1 MKLLESFNYPCMQ
14 TNLKITGDD
23 YKESNQIYF
32 DHIFS
37 YPSEPMA
44 GASQVKSPISEKL
57 SNQIFN
63 FLLRDETKNPNK
75 AWEPKKNHKT
85 DKISDLGLNPCV
97 RTHHCWIFNQKSGK
111 FGKILFRVYAS
122 CLENEK

>member
-1 MKLLESFNYPCMQ
+1 MKLLQRVLTTLVCK
-14 TNLKITGDD
+14 TNLKTTGDD

-75 AWEPKKNHKT
+75 AGEPKKK
-85 DKISDLGLNPCV
+85 P
-97 RTHHCWIFNQKSGK
+97 
-111 FGKILFRVYAS
+111 
-122 CLENEK
+122 

>member
-1 MKLLESFNYPCMQ
+1 
-14 TNLKITGDD
+14 
-23 YKESNQIYF
+23 
-32 DHIFS
+32 
-37 YPSEPMA
+37 MA

-63 FLLRDETKNPNK
+63 FLLRDETKNLNK

-85 DKISDLGLNPCV
+85 DKISDLGLSPCV
-97 RTHHCWIFNQKSGK
+97 RTHHCVIFNPKSEKCGK
-111 FGKILFRVYAS
+111 LLYRVYAS